1 VPSPAKNVGIVAGDK
16 IVKVNGIS
24 YQEWSDVVTV
34 IRASAGKQLDITVDR
49 NGSLINLLVTPAS
62 RELDGEKIGVLG
74 VVNEIGTITYGP
86 FTALGKATT
95 FTGEILQNSIT
106 SLISL
111 PSKIPDLINQ
121 TFGNQERDPEGLVGV
136 VGVARVSGE
145 TADTKALTTRE
156 KIATFILII
165 ASLNLFVGMFNL
177 LPLLPLDG
185 GHMAVAIADGFRNLR
200 AKRKGLAKPAPFD
213 VERLTPITMVVFV
226 LMASLSL
233 LLLTADI
240 LNPIRLNF

>member
-1 VPSPAKNVGIVAGDK
+1 M
-16 IVKVNGIS
+16 
-24 YQEWSDVVTV
+24 
-34 IRASAGKQLDITVDR
+34 
-49 NGSLINLLVTPAS
+49 
-62 RELDGEKIGVLG
+62 
-74 VVNEIGTITYGP
+74 
-86 FTALGKATT
+86 
-95 FTGEILQNSIT
+95 
-106 SLISL
+106 ISL

-165 ASLNLFVGMFNL
+165 ESLNLFVGMFNL

-185 GHMAVAIADGFRNLR
+185 GHMAVAIADGVRNFW
-200 AKRKGLAKPAPFD
+200 AKRRGLAKPSPFD
-213 VERLTPITMVVFV
+213 VEKLAPITMVVFIF
-226 LMASLSL
+226 MAGLSL

-240 LNPIRLNF
+240 FNPIRLNF

>member
-1 VPSPAKNVGIVAGDK
+1 M
-16 IVKVNGIS
+16 
-24 YQEWSDVVTV
+24 
-34 IRASAGKQLDITVDR
+34 
-49 NGSLINLLVTPAS
+49 VTPAA
-62 RELDGEKIGVLG
+62 RDLDGEKIGVLG

-86 FTALGKATT
+86 FTALGKATR

-145 TADTKALTTRE
+145 TAETKALTTRE
-156 KIATFILII
+156 KIATFILIV

-185 GHMAVAIADGFRNLR
+185 GHMAVAVADGFRNAR

>member
-1 VPSPAKNVGIVAGDK
+1 M
-16 IVKVNGIS
+16 
-24 YQEWSDVVTV
+24 
-34 IRASAGKQLDITVDR
+34 
-49 NGSLINLLVTPAS
+49 
-62 RELDGEKIGVLG
+62 
-74 VVNEIGTITYGP
+74 
-86 FTALGKATT
+86 TA
-95 FTGEILQNSIT
+95 
-106 SLISL
+106 LISL

-121 TFGNQERDPEGLVGV
+121 TFGNEERDPEGLVGV

-145 TADTKALTTRE
+145 TAETKALTTRE

-185 GHMAVAIADGFRNLR
+185 GHMAVAIADGVRNTR
-200 AKRKGLAKPAPFD
+200 AKAKGLAKPAPFD

-226 LMASLSL
+226 VMASLSL

-240 LNPIRLNF
+240 LNPVRLNF

>member
-1 VPSPAKNVGIVAGDK
+1 
-16 IVKVNGIS
+16 
-24 YQEWSDVVTV
+24 
-34 IRASAGKQLDITVDR
+34 
-49 NGSLINLLVTPAS
+49 
-62 RELDGEKIGVLG
+62 VLG

-86 FTALGKATT
+86 FTALGKATR

-145 TADTKALTTRE
+145 TAETKALTIRE
-156 KIATFILII
+156 KIATFILIV

-185 GHMAVAIADGFRNLR
+185 GHMGSCSCRWF
-200 AKRKGLAKPAPFD
+200 
-213 VERLTPITMVVFV
+213 
-226 LMASLSL
+226 
-233 LLLTADI
+233 
-240 LNPIRLNF
+240 

>member
-1 VPSPAKNVGIVAGDK
+1 
-16 IVKVNGIS
+16 
-24 YQEWSDVVTV
+24 
-34 IRASAGKQLDITVDR
+34 LDITVERD
-49 NGSLINLLVTPAS
+49 GTLLDFLITPAA
-62 RELDGEKIGVLG
+62 RTLNNEVIGVIG
-74 VVNEIGTITYGP
+74 VINQIGTLTWNPITSV
-86 FTALGKATT
+86 GKAAS
-95 FTGEILQNSIT
+95 FTGDILQNSVT
-106 SLISL
+106 ALISL

-145 TADTKALTTRE
+145 TANTQALTTRE

-165 ASLNLFVGMFNL
+165 ASLNLFVGLFNL

-185 GHMAVAIADGFRNLR
+185 GHMAVAIADGVRNAR
-200 AKRKGLAKPAPFD
+200 AKKRGLAKPAPFD